1 MPLNVPILQLIP
13 LLHIVLSPENSL
25 VIMLAGTFGYNT
37 GFLSEQD
44 SLIIRSWKSCLH
56 GG

>member
-13 LLHIVLSPENSL
+13 LLHILLSPENSL
-25 VIMLAGTFGYNT
+25 VIMLAGPFNYNT

-44 SLIIRSWKSCLH
+44 SLIIRSWKSHLH
-56 GG
+56 GE